1 MPFTDEEEIAQYEK
15 PRAFLPRGPSYSTR
29 PAVQVSPL
37 PGVGPT
43 IKAAGSKRKLT
54 QYQKAFQGA
63 INRSRAWKAKTGG
76 VSMTQGEVD
85 SRRGQGGGYALPGG
99 QAVKMGPDIQHGRY
113 ATVPDPVN
121 PAGRL
126 VPMGPPAFDSQVER
140 QREAQQAP
148 GIREGTP
155 QTGMKITT
163 PYGMVES
170 TPPAAPLASPSALSP
185 TGRPPISPSF
195 AGAGPVPS
203 TFGGDQRAALVNSA
217 LTQFAPGRPPI
228 SPSFAGAGPVPSTF
242 SGNRRA
248 ALASAMPPP
257 ASAVLP
263 PPPQAPWEARPD
275 LIPRP
280 WGEETRAL
288 GKSAK
293 SWFQKQKKRL
303 DAWNRRVN
311 AQSLNYYQDQKR
323 K

>member
-1 MPFTDEEEIAQYEK
+1 MPLTNDEEIAQYEK
-15 PRAFLPRGPSYSTR
+15 PRAFLPRGPSYSMR
-29 PAVQVSPL
+29 PAIQVSPD
-37 PGVGPT
+37 PSVGPT

-203 TFGGDQRAALVNSA
+203 TF
-217 LTQFAPGRPPI
+217 
-228 SPSFAGAGPVPSTF
+228 

>member
-1 MPFTDEEEIAQYEK
+1 MPLTNDEEIAQYEK
-15 PRAFLPRGPSYSTR
+15 SRAFLPRGPSYSMR
-29 PAVQVSPL
+29 PAIQVSPD
-37 PGVGPT
+37 PSVGPT

-148 GIREGTP
+148 GTREGTP

-170 TPPAAPLASPSALSP
+170 TPPVAPLASPSALSP
-185 TGRPPISPSF
+185 AP
-195 AGAGPVPS
+195 AGHSAPFPVM
-203 TFGGDQRAALVNSA
+203 GGTRGAVVNQALRQPA
-217 LTQFAPGRPPI
+217 PLTMA
-228 SPSFAGAGPVPSTF
+228 
-242 SGNRRA
+242 N
-248 ALASAMPPP
+248 
-257 ASAVLP
+257 
-263 PPPQAPWEARPD
+263 
-275 LIPRP
+275 P
-280 WGEETRAL
+280 WGEQPSGAPVGSPALTGTRGTVVNEVLEPFRTPNTTYSFPESVQGDGGYNQPLPSADWVPPIIPGGSGKKKRKKPNATERAL
-288 GKSAK
+288 APLAAAIRKLTGLKKSKA
-293 SWFQKQKKRL
+293 SR
-303 DAWNRRVN
+303 
-311 AQSLNYYQDQKR
+311 
-323 K
+323 